1 MGAPRPVISSSFIIQ
16 STTVTARPRKRSNTM
31 RLADPHLRPTTLAL
45 PTPHARRGNLR
56 RTLGLVTL
64 AWVFGSVWATAT
76 GGAPLTLFAHSLGA
90 TEFQFGLLSA
100 LPFIA
105 SLIQM
110 PASALI

>member
-1 MGAPRPVISSSFIIQ
+1 MFV
-16 STTVTARPRKRSNTM
+16 RPRSIYRRRTRGAQPSPP
-31 RLADPHLRPTTLAL
+31 RRPTD
-45 PTPHARRGNLR
+45 PPPPGRNLR

-100 LPFIA
+100 LPFVA

-110 PASALI
+110 PASALIERTGRRRCIFLWGS